1 MANLMTLFRI
11 LITIPLVLAIIREQF
26 EIAFLFALAGIIS
39 DAVDGKLARL
49 NGEGNPLG
57 KLLDPLADKIFVLSS
72 LIALV
77 EVGRIGSFPV
87 ILLLLREL
95 GVTFL
100 RSFAASQGF
109 IISAS
114 LLGKV
119 KTFLEFSAVLLLIP
133 GVEMG
138 SYLLWSAVAVA
149 YVSVYDY
156 ARSYLDNYVCENGS
170 ESEAFK
176 EAYIYA
182 SSYNPE
188 EGRGLTLV
196 GPPGV
201 GKTHLAVG
209 VLKKIRQR
217 APLRLAEGG
226 HLLHNLLQIQQPEK
240 HHNNDE
246 LLPDR

>member
-156 ARSYLDNYVCENGS
+156 ARSYLKTLTGLNY
-170 ESEAFK
+170 
-176 EAYIYA
+176 
-182 SSYNPE
+182 P
-188 EGRGLTLV
+188 
-196 GPPGV
+196 
-201 GKTHLAVG
+201 
-209 VLKKIRQR
+209 
-217 APLRLAEGG
+217 
-226 HLLHNLLQIQQPEK
+226 
-240 HHNNDE
+240 
-246 LLPDR
+246 